1 MTLRLEEI
9 MHMLQ
14 RNLLFAVIV
23 TAIICLISF
32 LFYRFIYVRKFASD
46 RRWNEKQLIGYMLFV
61 VYIVCVCALTLL
73 NRGVHYEG
81 SVNLA
86 LFSSYREAWYE
97 FSLRDWQYIYFNI
110 AMFVPFGIFLPL
122 LFKRFSALR
131 WTLLATLLFTA
142 FIEILQYIT
151 GVGIFELDDLFNNL
165 LGALIGFGLVKAVTL
180 KELRLRML
188 SLMPLLLV
196 IGLSIALFTY
206 YEHKEFGNLAIV
218 PVNKVKMDN
227 VQLTAERT
235 FTDNHPV
242 KQVYKAPSLTKD
254 EAAQKADELFK
265 NLNVDTSEIEVID
278 YQNEANY
285 RYNGEPSY
293 FIWLH
298 YLDGSYEI
306 TDFSSFDVKF
316 ADTNKQALL
325 AKLQKM
331 GIIVPEQAQFKRKK
345 LGHYI
350 WEIKQAEQENHLFDG
365 TLEVEYYQ
373 DNTIK
378 NVVNNIVTYEKVKE
392 IKLKSE
398 QQAYQEILAGKFNV
412 VAKNIHE
419 IRIQQ
424 VKLTYELDSKGF
436 YQPVYAFIS
445 TIDGEKNIIYIPGID
460 A

>member
-1 MTLRLEEI
+1 MRLEEI
-9 MHMLQ
+9 IQMLQ

-23 TAIICLISF
+23 TAIICLLVFI
-32 LFYRFIYVRKFASD
+32 FYRFVYLKKFAGD
-46 RRWNEKQLIGYMLFV
+46 KRLKRKQLIGLTLFS
-61 VYIVCVCALTLL
+61 VYIVSVCALTLL
-73 NRGVHYEG
+73 NRGIYYEG

-110 AMFVPFGIFLPL
+110 AMFVPFGIFSPL
-122 LFKRFSALR
+122 LFKRFSALK

-142 FIEILQYIT
+142 FIEIVQYIT

-165 LGALIGFGLVKAVTL
+165 LGAWIGFGLVKAVTL
-180 KELRLRML
+180 KGFRLRML

-196 IGLSIALFTY
+196 IGLSLALFTY
-206 YEHKEFGNLAIV
+206 YEQKEFGNLAIV
-218 PVNKVKMDN
+218 PANKVKMDN
-227 VQLTAERT
+227 VQVTTEQS

-254 EAAQKADELFK
+254 EAAQRADELFEI
-265 NLNVDTSEIEVID
+265 LNVDTSEIEVID
-278 YQNEANY
+278 YQNEAY
-285 RYNGEPSY
+285 YHYSGEPSY
-293 FIWLH
+293 FITLH

-316 ADTNKQALL
+316 ADTDKQVLL

-331 GIIVPEQAQFKRKK
+331 WITVPEQAQFKRKK
-345 LGHYI
+345 LGHYT
-350 WEIKQAEQENHLFDG
+350 WEIKQVEKENHLIDG
-365 TLEVEYYQ
+365 TLKVEYYQ
-373 DNTIK
+373 DKTIK
-378 NVVNNIVTYEKVKE
+378 NVINNIVTYENVRE
-392 IKLKSE
+392 MKLKSE
-398 QQAYQEILAGKFNV
+398 QQAYQELLAGKFNV
-412 VAKNIHE
+412 AEKDIHE
-419 IRIQQ
+419 INIQQ

-445 TIDGEKNIIYIPGID
+445 TIDGEKNVIYIPGID